1 LQAAA
6 EYKVSEM
13 DRKMRKAVNKDN
25 KVNRSNCFDFGQ
37 DKKAKERGENGL
49 GFRLQRTRGQRRE
62 VRMA

>member
-37 DKKAKERGENGL
+37 DKKAKERGENGV
-49 GFRLQRTRGQRRE
+49 GFRS
-62 VRMA
+62 